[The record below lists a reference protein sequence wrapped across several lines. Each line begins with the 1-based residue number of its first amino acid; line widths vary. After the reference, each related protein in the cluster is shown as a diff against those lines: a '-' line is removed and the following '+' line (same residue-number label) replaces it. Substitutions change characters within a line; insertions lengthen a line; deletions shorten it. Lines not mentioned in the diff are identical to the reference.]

1 MAREID
7 RLSPRTVATT
17 TRRGRHADGHGLYLQ
32 VSAFDTKAWIFA
44 TRSMASPTKWVW
56 ARCGLCCKI
65 RLFGDVSV

>member
-32 VSAFDTKAWIFA
+32 VSAFDTKAWIFRY
-44 TRSMASPTKWVW
+44 TLNGKPHEM
-56 ARCGLCCKI
+56 GLGSLRALLQNPAI
-65 RLFGDVSV
+65 W